1 MIKMKDKKDFI
12 FGIRAVI
19 EAINSGKQ
27 IDKLMIRSGLKGEL
41 IQELMPL
48 VKDLQIPFQY
58 VPNERINR
66 VTMKNHQGVLA
77 FISPIEFQN
86 IENILPN
93 LYEQGKTPLFMILDK
108 VTDVRNFGAITRSAE
123 CAGVDA
129 IIIPEKGSAQISGDA
144 VKTSAGALLKIPVC
158 RVRNLA
164 NTIKFFQESGIQI
177 VAATEKATDMYYK
190 TDFSIPTAILM
201 GAEDKGVDMEYLRIA
216 DQMVKIPI
224 LGEIESLNVS
234 VAASILIYEAVKQR
248 IS

>member
-1 MIKMKDKKDFI
+1 MKQDKEFI

-19 EAINSGKQ
+19 EAIKSGKQ
-27 IDKLMIRSGLKGEL
+27 IDTLMIRTGLKGEL

-48 VKDLQIPFQY
+48 VKEHQISFKY

-66 VTMKNHQGVLA
+66 ITMKNHQGVLA

-86 IENILPN
+86 IENILPS
-93 LYEQGKTPLFMILDK
+93 LYESGKNPLFIILDK
-108 VTDVRNFGAITRSAE
+108 VTDVRNFGAITRTAE
-123 CAGVDA
+123 CANVDA

-158 RVRNLA
+158 RVKNLLQ
-164 NTIKFFQESGIQI
+164 TVKFLQESRIQI
-177 VAATEKATDMYYK
+177 VAATEKANDLYYK

-234 VAASILIYEAVKQR
+234 VAASIMMYEAVKQR
-248 IS
+248 MV

>member
-1 MIKMKDKKDFI
+1 MKQDKDFI

-19 EAINSGKQ
+19 EAIKSGKQ

-41 IQELMPL
+41 FFELIEL
-48 VKDLQIPFQY
+48 VKDLQIPMQY

-86 IENILPN
+86 IENILPS
-93 LYEQGKTPLFMILDK
+93 LFESGKNPLIVILDK
-108 VTDVRNFGAITRSAE
+108 VTDVRNFGAITRTAE
-123 CAGVDA
+123 CADVDA

-158 RVRNLA
+158 RVRSLA
-164 NTIKFFQESGIQI
+164 KTITFLQQSGIQI
-177 VAATEKATDMYYK
+177 VAATEKADDMYYK
-190 TDFSIPTAILM
+190 VDFSIPTAILM
-201 GAEDKGVDMEYLRIA
+201 GAEDRGVAMEYLKVA

-248 IS
+248 LN

>member
-1 MIKMKDKKDFI
+1 MKQDKEFI

-19 EAINSGKQ
+19 EAIKAGKQ
-27 IDKLMIRSGLKGEL
+27 IDKLMIRSGLQGEL

-48 VKDLQIPFQY
+48 VKEHQVSFQY
-58 VPNERINR
+58 VPNEKINR
-66 VTMKNHQGVLA
+66 ITMKNHQGVLA

-86 IENILPN
+86 IENILPS
-93 LYEQGKTPLFMILDK
+93 LFESGKNPLFIILDK
-108 VTDVRNFGAITRSAE
+108 VTDVRNFGAITRTAE
-123 CAGVDA
+123 CANVDA

-144 VKTSAGALLKIPVC
+144 VKTSAGALLKMPVC
-158 RVRNLA
+158 RVKNLLQ
-164 NTIKFFQESGIQI
+164 TIKFLQESGIQI
-177 VAATEKATDMYYK
+177 VASTEKASELYYK

-234 VAASILIYEAVKQR
+234 VAASIMMYEAVKQR
-248 IS
+248 MV

>member
-1 MIKMKDKKDFI
+1 MKQDKEFI

-19 EAINSGKQ
+19 EAIKAGKQ
-27 IDKLMIRSGLKGEL
+27 IDKLMIKSGSKGEL
-41 IQELMPL
+41 YSEMMNLIKEM
-48 VKDLQIPFQY
+48 QIPFQF

-86 IENILPN
+86 IENIIPS
-93 LYEQGKTPLFMILDK
+93 LYESGKNPLIVILDQ
-108 VTDVRNFGAITRSAE
+108 VTDVRNFGAITRTAE
-123 CAGVDA
+123 CANVDV

-158 RVRNLA
+158 RVKNLS
-164 NTIKFFQESGIQI
+164 NTIKYLQQSGIQI
-177 VAATEKATDMYYK
+177 VAATEKADDYYYK
-190 TDFSIPTAILM
+190 VDFAGPTAIIM
-201 GAEDKGVDMEYLRIA
+201 GAEDRGVALEYLKVA

-234 VAASILIYEAVKQR
+234 VAASVLIYEAVKQR
-248 IS
+248 MV

>member
-1 MIKMKDKKDFI
+1 MKQDKDFI

-19 EAINSGKQ
+19 EAIKAGRQ
-27 IDKLMIRSGLKGEL
+27 IDKLMVKSGLKGEL
-41 IQELMPL
+41 FFELMKL

-86 IENILPN
+86 IENILPS
-93 LYEQGKTPLFMILDK
+93 LFEAGKTPFIVILDK
-108 VTDVRNFGAITRSAE
+108 VTDVRNFGAITRTAE
-123 CAGVDA
+123 CAKVDA

-158 RVRNLA
+158 RVKNLS
-164 NTIKFFQESGIQI
+164 NTIKYLQQSGIQV
-177 VAATEKATDMYYK
+177 VAATEKAENFYYK
-190 TDFSIPTAILM
+190 VDFATPTAILL
-201 GAEDKGVDMEYLRIA
+201 GAEDRGVDMEYLRVA

-234 VAASILIYEAVKQR
+234 VAASILMYEAVKQR
-248 IS
+248 LN

>member
-1 MIKMKDKKDFI
+1 MKQDKDFI

-19 EAINSGKQ
+19 EAIKAGKQ
-27 IDKLMIRSGLKGEL
+27 IDKLMVKSGLKGEL
-41 IQELMPL
+41 FFELMKL

-86 IENILPN
+86 IENILPS
-93 LYEQGKTPLFMILDK
+93 LFEAGKTPFIVILDK
-108 VTDVRNFGAITRSAE
+108 VTDVRNFGAITRTAE
-123 CAGVDA
+123 CANVDA
-129 IIIPEKGSAQISGDA
+129 VIIPEKGSAQISGDA

-158 RVRNLA
+158 RVKNLT
-164 NTIKFFQESGIQI
+164 NTIKYLQQSGIQL
-177 VAATEKATDMYYK
+177 VAATEKAEDFYYK
-190 TDFSIPTAILM
+190 VDFSIPTAILL
-201 GAEDKGVDMEYLRIA
+201 GAEDRGVDMEFLKVA

-224 LGEIESLNVS
+224 LGAIESLNVS

-248 IS
+248 LN

>member
-1 MIKMKDKKDFI
+1 MKQDKDFI

-19 EAINSGKQ
+19 EAIKAGKQ
-27 IDKLMIRSGLKGEL
+27 IDKLMIKAGLKGEL
-41 IQELMPL
+41 FFELIKL
-48 VKDLQIPFQY
+48 TKDLQIPFQY

-86 IENILPN
+86 IENILPSIF
-93 LYEQGKTPLFMILDK
+93 EAGKTPLIVILDK
-108 VTDVRNFGAITRSAE
+108 VTDVRNFGAITRTAE
-123 CAGVDA
+123 CANVDA

-158 RVRNLA
+158 RVKNLSE
-164 NTIKFFQESGIQI
+164 TIKYLQQSGIQL
-177 VAATEKATDMYYK
+177 VAATEKASDFYYK
-190 TDFSIPTAILM
+190 VDFLIPTAILL
-201 GAEDKGVDMEYLRIA
+201 GAEDRGVDMEYLKVA

-234 VAASILIYEAVKQR
+234 VAASILMYEAVKQR
-248 IS
+248 LN